1 MDTINGF
8 INEHSEYKR
17 YQVKDFIAFF
27 KFRNNYE
34 RYTTDKLLEVYEKY
48 IKANSDYSEYE
59 QIYKSLSSKLAVN
72 LINNTQLEID
82 LDIYTPDHKYCP
94 KHTFVMKYEETE
106 DTTTTIHVRV
116 YSSVGLVKEYDMP
129 AIGMTMQDL
138 SNLIDKERN
147 NYKP

>member
-59 QIYKSLSSKLAVN
+59 QI
-72 LINNTQLEID
+72 
-82 LDIYTPDHKYCP
+82 
-94 KHTFVMKYEETE
+94 
-106 DTTTTIHVRV
+106 
-116 YSSVGLVKEYDMP
+116 
-129 AIGMTMQDL
+129 
-138 SNLIDKERN
+138 
-147 NYKP
+147 